1 MRTSACKTT
10 LLLQLRILGL
20 GFFQDED
27 VVLRRQPHPA
37 QQVREPGIAVK
48 PVKAWIDLQPNK
60 PRRMI
65 LVSLF
70 QPLECLSLV
79 IQSGVD
85 NCDFYWCDVP
95 LVR

>member
-48 PVKAWIDLQPNK
+48 PVKAWIDLQPKQSAIQVN
-60 PRRMI
+60 PN
-65 LVSLF
+65 S
-70 QPLECLSLV
+70 EALSAV
-79 IQSGVD
+79 NRCGSPPAIGI
-85 NCDFYWCDVP
+85 
-95 LVR
+95 R